1 MTIFNK
7 KKGITNNKFH
17 NLNQNSNL
25 HICMV
30 IFKKSEPNTFH
41 KLQQQICLL
50 KKKHTHTST
59 TNLTNLKTS
68 QFMNIF

>member
-1 MTIFNK
+1 MIIFNK
-7 KKGITNNKFH
+7 KRGITNNKFH

-30 IFKKSEPNTFH
+30 ILKKIRTKYFSQTSTTNMFL
-41 KLQQQICLL
+41 KKNL
-50 KKKHTHTST
+50 KKKKTTTT

-68 QFMNIF
+68 

>member
-7 KKGITNNKFH
+7 KRGITNNKFH

-30 IFKKSEPNTFH
+30 ILKKSEPNTFH
-41 KLQQQICLL
+41 KLRQQICLL
-50 KKKHTHTST
+50 KKIK
-59 TNLTNLKTS
+59 KK
-68 QFMNIF
+68 NILQQQSYKP